1 MAAMRFEASV
11 QQIQTFYRQHH
22 RMPSYREI
30 GAATGLRSTNAVF
43 KLVHK
48 MIQQGLLAKDTRGRL
63 IPKQLL
69 SELRFVGLV
78 EAGFPSPADD
88 ELFETMNLE
97 QYLVR
102 KPEATYLLRV
112 RGDSMVDAG
121 ILPGDLVLVERGA
134 EPHDGEIVIAQID
147 GEWTLKYFR
156 RQGNQVSLQPANGR
170 YQPFYPKEELKIA
183 AVVKAVIRKY

>member
-1 MAAMRFEASV
+1 MGFETYV
-11 QQIQTFYRQHH
+11 QQIQTFYRQHR

-30 GAATGLRSTNAVF
+30 AAVTGLRSTNAVF
-43 KLVHK
+43 KVVHK
-48 MIQQGLLAKDTRGRL
+48 MIQQGLLAKDARGRL
-63 IPKQLL
+63 LPKQLL
-69 SELRFVGLV
+69 RELRFVGLV

-97 QYLVR
+97 GYLIR

-134 EPHDGEIVIAQID
+134 EPHDGDIVIAQID

-156 RQGNQVSLQPANGR
+156 RNGGKVYLQPANGR
-170 YQPFYPKEELKIA
+170 FQPFHPKEELTIA

>member
-1 MAAMRFEASV
+1 MSFETYV
-11 QQIQTFYRQHH
+11 QQIHAFYRQRK

-30 GAATGLRSTNAVF
+30 GAVTGLRSTNAVF
-43 KLVHK
+43 KVVHK
-48 MIQQGLLAKDTRGRL
+48 MIQQGFLAKDARGRL

-69 SELRFVGLV
+69 SEVRFVGLV

-121 ILPGDLVLVERGA
+121 IMPGDLVLVERGA
-134 EPHDGEIVIAQID
+134 EPHDGDIVIAQID

-156 RQGNQVSLQPANGR
+156 RQGNNVYLQPANGR
-170 YQPFYPKEELKIA
+170 YQPLYAKEELKIA

>member
-1 MAAMRFEASV
+1 MAAMRFQTYL

-30 GAATGLRSTNAVF
+30 GAVTGLRSTNAVF
-43 KLVHK
+43 KLVKK
-48 MIQQGLLAKDTRGRL
+48 MIRQGLLAKDARGRL

-134 EPHDGEIVIAQID
+134 EPHDGDIVIAQID

-156 RQGNQVSLQPANGR
+156 RQGNQVYLQPANGR
-170 YQPFYPKEELKIA
+170 YQPFYAKEELKIA

>member
-1 MAAMRFEASV
+1 MAAMSFQTYI
-11 QQIQTFYRQHH
+11 QQIQTFYQQHH

-30 GAATGLRSTNAVF
+30 AAVTGLRSTNAVF
-43 KLVHK
+43 KVVRK
-48 MIQQGLLAKDTRGRL
+48 MIQQGLIAKDARGRL
-63 IPKQLL
+63 ISKQLL

-134 EPHDGEIVIAQID
+134 EPHDGDIVIAQID

-156 RQGNQVSLQPANGR
+156 RQGNTVYLQPANGR
-170 YQPFYPKEELKIA
+170 YHPFYPKEELKIA

>member
-1 MAAMRFEASV
+1 MPAMRLQTYF
-11 QQIQTFYRQHH
+11 QQILTFYRQHH

-30 GAATGLRSTNAVF
+30 GAVTGLRSTNAVF
-43 KLVHK
+43 KVVNK
-48 MIQQGLLAKDTRGRL
+48 MRQQGLIAKDARGRL
-63 IPKQLL
+63 LPKQRL

-112 RGDSMVDAG
+112 QGESMIEAG
-121 ILPGDLVLVERGA
+121 IMPGDLVLVERGA

-156 RQGNQVSLQPANGR
+156 RKGNQVYLEPANGR
-170 YQPFYPKEELKIA
+170 FQPFYAKEELKIA
-183 AVVKAVIRKY
+183 AVVTAVIRKY

>member
-1 MAAMRFEASV
+1 MAAMGFSTYI
-11 QQIQTFYRQHH
+11 QQIQSFYRQHH

-30 GAATGLRSTNAVF
+30 GAVTGLRSTNAVF
-43 KLVHK
+43 KLVNK
-48 MIQQGLLAKDTRGRL
+48 MIRQGLLAKDARGRL
-63 IPKQLL
+63 IPKQRLG
-69 SELRFVGLV
+69 ELRFVGLV

-97 QYLVR
+97 GYLIR

-134 EPHDGEIVIAQID
+134 EPHDGDIVIAQID

-156 RQGNQVSLQPANGR
+156 RNGGKVYLQPANGR
-170 YQPFYPKEELKIA
+170 YQPFYAKEELKIA
-183 AVVKAVIRKY
+183 AVVTAVIRKY

>member
-1 MAAMRFEASV
+1 MRFETYV
-11 QQIQTFYRQHH
+11 QQIQTFYRQHR

-30 GAATGLRSTNAVF
+30 GAVTGLRSTNAVF
-43 KLVHK
+43 KVVHK
-48 MIQQGLLAKDTRGRL
+48 MIQQGLLAKDARGRL
-63 IPKQLL
+63 IPKHLL
-69 SELRFVGLV
+69 RELRFVGLV

-156 RQGNQVSLQPANGR
+156 REGNKVYLQPANGR
-170 YQPFYPKEELKIA
+170 FQPFYPKEELTIA

>member
-1 MAAMRFEASV
+1 MSFEIYI
-11 QQIQTFYRQHH
+11 QQIQTFYQQHH
-22 RMPSYREI
+22 RMPSYREL
-30 GAATGLRSTNAVF
+30 AAVTGLRSTNAVF
-43 KLVHK
+43 KLVRK
-48 MIQQGLLAKDTRGRL
+48 MMTQGLIAQDARGRL
-63 IPKQLL
+63 IPTRLV
-69 SELRFVGLV
+69 SELHYVGLV

-112 RGDSMVDAG
+112 RGDSMRDAG

-134 EPHDGEIVIAQID
+134 DPHDGDIVIAHID

-156 RQGNQVSLQPANGR
+156 RDGGKVYLQPANSN
-170 YQPFYPKEELKIA
+170 YQPFYPKEELTIA

>member
-1 MAAMRFEASV
+1 MPVMGFETYV

-30 GAATGLRSTNAVF
+30 AAVTGLRSTNAVF
-43 KLVHK
+43 KVVNK
-48 MIQQGLLAKDTRGRL
+48 MIQQGLLTKHARGRL

-69 SELRFVGLV
+69 SDLRFVGLV

-97 QYLVR
+97 GYLIR

-156 RQGNQVSLQPANGR
+156 REGNKVYLQPANGR
-170 YQPFYPKEELKIA
+170 FQPFYPKEELTIA

>member
-1 MAAMRFEASV
+1 MPVMGFETYV

-30 GAATGLRSTNAVF
+30 AAVTGLRSTNAVF
-43 KLVHK
+43 KVVNK
-48 MIQQGLLAKDTRGRL
+48 MIQQGLITKDARGRL

-69 SELRFVGLV
+69 SDLRFVGLV

-97 QYLVR
+97 GYLIR

-156 RQGNQVSLQPANGR
+156 REGNKVYLQPANGR
-170 YQPFYPKEELKIA
+170 FQPFYPKEELTIA

>member
-1 MAAMRFEASV
+1 MPAMGFETYV
-11 QQIQTFYRQHH
+11 QQIQTFYRQHR

-30 GAATGLRSTNAVF
+30 GAGTGLRSTNAVF
-43 KLVHK
+43 KVVHK
-48 MIQQGLLAKDTRGRL
+48 MIQQGLLAKDARGRL

-69 SELRFVGLV
+69 SDLRFVGLV

-97 QYLVR
+97 GYLIR

-156 RQGNQVSLQPANGR
+156 RHGGQVYLQPANGR
-170 YQPFYPKEELKIA
+170 FQPFYPKEELTIA
-183 AVVKAVIRKY
+183 AVVNAVIRKY

>member
-1 MAAMRFEASV
+1 MPAMRFETYV
-11 QQIQTFYRQHH
+11 QQIQTFYRQHR

-30 GAATGLRSTNAVF
+30 GAVTGLRSTNAVF
-43 KLVHK
+43 KVVHK
-48 MIQQGLLAKDTRGRL
+48 MIQQGLLAKDARGRL
-63 IPKQLL
+63 IPKHLL
-69 SELRFVGLV
+69 RELRFVGLV

-156 RQGNQVSLQPANGR
+156 REGNKVYLQPANGR
-170 YQPFYPKEELKIA
+170 FQPFYPKEELTIA

>member
-1 MAAMRFEASV
+1 MAAMRFETYI
-11 QQIQTFYRQHH
+11 QQIQTFYQQHH

-30 GAATGLRSTNAVF
+30 AAVTGLHSTNAVF
-43 KLVHK
+43 KLVRK
-48 MIQQGLLAKDTRGRL
+48 MIQQGLIAKDARGRL

-69 SELRFVGLV
+69 RELRFVGLV

-112 RGDSMVDAG
+112 RGDSMLDAG

-134 EPHDGEIVIAQID
+134 EPHDGDIVIAQID

-156 RQGNQVSLQPANGR
+156 RDGGKIYLQPANGR
-170 YQPFYPKEELKIA
+170 YQPFYAREELKIA

>member
-1 MAAMRFEASV
+1 MAAMRFQTYI
-11 QQIQTFYRQHH
+11 QQIQTFYQQHH

-30 GAATGLRSTNAVF
+30 AAVTGLRSTNAAF
-43 KLVHK
+43 KVVNK
-48 MIQQGLLAKDTRGRL
+48 MIQQGLLAKDARGRL

-69 SELRFVGLV
+69 SDLRFVGLV

-97 QYLVR
+97 GYLIR

-156 RQGNQVSLQPANGR
+156 REGNKVYLQPANGR
-170 YQPFYPKEELKIA
+170 FQPFYPKEELTIA

>member
-1 MAAMRFEASV
+1 MPVMGFETYV

-30 GAATGLRSTNAVF
+30 AAVTGLRSTNAAF
-43 KLVHK
+43 KVVNK
-48 MIQQGLLAKDTRGRL
+48 MIQQGLLAKDARGRL

-69 SELRFVGLV
+69 SDLRFVGLV

-97 QYLVR
+97 GYLIR

-156 RQGNQVSLQPANGR
+156 REGNKVYLQPANGR
-170 YQPFYPKEELKIA
+170 FQPFYPKEELTIA

>member
-1 MAAMRFEASV
+1 MAAMSIQTYL

-30 GAATGLRSTNAVF
+30 AAVTGLRSTNAVF
-43 KLVHK
+43 KVVNK
-48 MIQQGLLAKDTRGRL
+48 MIRQGLIAKDARGRL

-69 SELRFVGLV
+69 RDLRFVGLV

-121 ILPGDLVLVERGA
+121 IMPGDLVLVERGA

-156 RQGNQVSLQPANGR
+156 REGNKVYLQPANGR
-170 YQPFYPKEELKIA
+170 FQPFYPKEELTIA
-183 AVVKAVIRKY
+183 AVVKA

>member
-1 MAAMRFEASV
+1 MPAMRFETYV
-11 QQIQTFYRQHH
+11 QQIQTFYQQHR

-30 GAATGLRSTNAVF
+30 GAVTGLRSTNAVF
-43 KLVHK
+43 KVVHK
-48 MIQQGLLAKDTRGRL
+48 MIQQGLIVKDARGRL
-63 IPKQLL
+63 IPKHLIR
-69 SELRFVGLV
+69 ELRFVGLV

-156 RQGNQVSLQPANGR
+156 REGNKVYLQPANGR
-170 YQPFYPKEELKIA
+170 FQPFYPKEELTIA

>member
-1 MAAMRFEASV
+1 MAAMGFETYI
-11 QQIQTFYRQHH
+11 QQIQMFYRQHR

-30 GAATGLRSTNAVF
+30 AAVTGLRSTNAVF
-43 KLVHK
+43 KVVHK
-48 MIQQGLLAKDTRGRL
+48 MIQQGLLAKDARGRL

-112 RGDSMVDAG
+112 RGESMVDAG

-156 RQGNQVSLQPANGR
+156 REGNKVYLQPANGR
-170 YQPFYPKEELKIA
+170 FQPFYPKEELTIA

>member
-1 MAAMRFEASV
+1 MAAMRFQTYI
-11 QQIQTFYRQHH
+11 QQIQTFYQQHH

-30 GAATGLRSTNAVF
+30 GAVTGLRSTNAVF
-43 KLVHK
+43 KLVNK
-48 MIQQGLLAKDTRGRL
+48 MIRQGLITKDARGRL

-69 SELRFVGLV
+69 HDVRFVGLV

-97 QYLVR
+97 GYLIR

-134 EPHDGEIVIAQID
+134 EPHDGDIVIAQID

-156 RQGNQVSLQPANGR
+156 RNGGQVYLQPANGR
-170 YQPFYPKEELKIA
+170 FQPFYPKEELKIA